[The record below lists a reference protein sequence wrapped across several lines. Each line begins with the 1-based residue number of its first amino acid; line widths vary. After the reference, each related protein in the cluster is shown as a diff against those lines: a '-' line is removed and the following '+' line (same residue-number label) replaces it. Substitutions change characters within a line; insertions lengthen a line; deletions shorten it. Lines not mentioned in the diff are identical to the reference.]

1 MIIFRC
7 TCQRRNQ
14 MVNKKI
20 KKLEEDSNIEII
32 QELIKNNG
40 GYITSKIITDLGIH
54 RMYLKKMLE
63 NNMIEKVDK
72 GIYIAKDTFNDKY
85 YTLQLRYNKIIFSR
99 FTALYFY
106 GLTELYPDF
115 FDITVDYNYHV
126 DDINN
131 NNYVIKCNKNILD
144 LGLTKVRTPYG
155 HIVKSYDKER
165 CICDIIKYR
174 NKLDV
179 EQVKK
184 SVKMYVKDKTKN
196 LNNLSNYSKKMG
208 IYNEVTE
215 YISMVYE

>member
-1 MIIFRC
+1 
-7 TCQRRNQ
+7 

-215 YISMVYE
+215 YISMFYE

>member
-85 YTLQLRYNKIIFSR
+85 YTFQHIY
-99 FTALYFY
+99 
-106 GLTELYPDF
+106 
-115 FDITVDYNYHV
+115 
-126 DDINN
+126 N